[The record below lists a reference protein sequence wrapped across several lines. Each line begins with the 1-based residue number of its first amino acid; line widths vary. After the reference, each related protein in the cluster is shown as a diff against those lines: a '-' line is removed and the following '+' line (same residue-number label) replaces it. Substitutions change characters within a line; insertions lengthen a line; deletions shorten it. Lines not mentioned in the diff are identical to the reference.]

1 MASRTELY
9 QITRE
14 LRRYLEWQAAGGAPG
29 VMPAPVA
36 EREAWQ
42 ELEKAREV
50 ERAQAM
56 REALFGAPSARAAA
70 VAKPEVTQNTSAERG
85 ESQPAKVTG
94 SRLDAVMGP
103 DRASAPSSSAPAK
116 TSSSVPTSS
125 GGGLWND
132 FGSRPR
138 PTFHAV
144 EEPAPSSAS
153 PASSSQRSPSPA
165 SSSQRSSSSN
175 QFGSQ
180 SSGSQS
186 RSQPAKPSVNQQ
198 ASQRP
203 AASNRS
209 DNRSEPEPIPVSF
222 DADDFGGYDESYI
235 DYSEDYSEFSFSEP
249 PVVAE
254 KVVEKVVEKPA
265 RRKEMTNAEKLDF
278 LKKYLGDCRRCAL
291 HRGRTQV
298 VFGDG
303 NPTARIMF
311 IGEGPGVEEDRQ
323 GVPFV
328 GEAGELL
335 NKMIGAMGFKRE
347 EVYVASVV
355 KCRSSEN
362 RNPVAGEVAECSP
375 FLLKQIE
382 AVKPEVIVALG
393 GLAAQTL
400 LGNTANLTQLR
411 GRWHVWK
418 EIPVMPTYNPNSL
431 LKNDRLKRDAWS
443 DLQMVMARL
452 AEKK

>member
-1 MASRTELY
+1 MASRTELH

-14 LRRYLEWQAAGGAPG
+14 LRRYLEWQAHGGAPG
-29 VMPAPVA
+29 VSPAPTA

-50 ERAQAM
+50 ARAQAM
-56 REALFGAPSARAAA
+56 RDALFGESPAK
-70 VAKPEVTQNTSAERG
+70 VAKPDVRQNVNVDRG
-85 ESQPAKVTG
+85 GSSPSPEPSSSQASSQPTARVSG
-94 SRLDAVMGP
+94 SRLDAVESP
-103 DRASAPSSSAPAK
+103 DRSGAGASSYPSSPSVPA
-116 TSSSVPTSS
+116 SSPTSVPTPS
-125 GGGLWND
+125 GGAGGLWND

-138 PTFHAV
+138 PTFHAA
-144 EEPAPSSAS
+144 EEPARDPVVQA
-153 PASSSQRSPSPA
+153 PAV
-165 SSSQRSSSSN
+165 QRSSSNQSTNPSN
-175 QFGSQ
+175 QPSRQQ
-180 SSGSQS
+180 S
-186 RSQPAKPSVNQQ
+186 AKPQ
-198 ASQRP
+198 AAQRP
-203 AASNRS
+203 VASNRA
-209 DNRSEPEPIPVSF
+209 EPEPASTMS
-222 DADDFGGYDESYI
+222 DSDDFGGYDESYI
-235 DYSEDYSEFSFSEP
+235 DYSEDQSDFDMLSP
-249 PVVAE
+249 PASVE
-254 KVVEKVVEKPA
+254 RVVEKVVEKPA
-265 RRKEMTNAEKLDF
+265 PRKVMTNAEKLAF
-278 LKKYLGDCRRCAL
+278 LEKYLGDCRRCAL
-291 HRGRTQV
+291 HQGRTQV

-303 NPTARIMF
+303 SPTARLMF
-311 IGEGPGVEEDRQ
+311 IGEGPGIEEDRQ

-347 EVYVASVV
+347 DVYVASVV

-382 AVKPEVIVALG
+382 AVQPEIIIALG

-400 LGNTANLTQLR
+400 LGNTTNLTQLR
-411 GRWHVWK
+411 GRWHAWK
-418 EIPVMPTYNPNSL
+418 DIPVMPTYNPNSL